1 MKKSIVIRPIPF
13 LFNLLLSLGGGALIG
28 LFTRGGEQY
37 DALVKPPLSPPP
49 YVFGI
54 VWTILYTLMAISIT
68 LVISKSGGETSASKI
83 YYLQLLVNFIWPI
96 LFFSLGL
103 LTFSFI
109 WLLLL
114 IALVVVMIV
123 SFYRISPLAA
133 LLQIPYLIWLLF
145 AAYLNLG
152 FVILN

>member
-1 MKKSIVIRPIPF
+1 MGCIQSKTIALQAKDQKPAQPPD
-13 LFNLLLSLGGGALIG
+13 LGLA
-28 LFTRGGEQY
+28 F
-37 DALVKPPLSPPP
+37 A
-49 YVFGI
+49 
-54 VWTILYTLMAISIT
+54 
-68 LVISKSGGETSASKI
+68 
-83 YYLQLLVNFIWPI
+83 
-96 LFFSLGL
+96 LFFSFNL

-109 WLLLL
+109 WILLL